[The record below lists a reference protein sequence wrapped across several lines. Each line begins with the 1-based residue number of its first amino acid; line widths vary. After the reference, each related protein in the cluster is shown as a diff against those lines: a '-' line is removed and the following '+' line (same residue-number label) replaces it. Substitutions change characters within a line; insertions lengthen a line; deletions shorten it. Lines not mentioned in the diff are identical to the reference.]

1 MLQVRCCQE
10 GGADEL
16 ARNKPAYNAYPRQLR
31 RFTHMQHVPPV
42 QIRHARRH
50 IQEEGQHLTL
60 QQQQS
65 ST

>member
-1 MLQVRCCQE
+1 MLQVRFCRE

-16 ARNKPAYNAYPRQLR
+16 ARNKPAYNACPRQLR

-42 QIRHARRH
+42 QVRHARCD

-60 QQQQS
+60 QQQQC